1 MYIIMCSLATNQLH
15 LMKHETLTILYKEHC
30 GNTND
35 TKYLKKTWYKRL
47 TSHVTSVDCMGGQ
60 VWVEGRYVLSFLCG
74 WAGVGY
80 KSEGWDVGQ
89 VFTRVDVG

>member
-1 MYIIMCSLATNQLH
+1 M
-15 LMKHETLTILYKEHC
+15 
-30 GNTND
+30 
-35 TKYLKKTWYKRL
+35 
-47 TSHVTSVDCMGGQ
+47 
-60 VWVEGRYVLSFLCG
+60 LSYLCG